1 MDTTRNSSAGS
12 GAEDH
17 LTART
22 QGFEARTLTAS
33 GSPLGAGLSGQHR
46 ASVPKIMIK
55 KPNRTPGCAT

>member
-22 QGFEARTLTAS
+22 QGFEARTR
-33 GSPLGAGLSGQHR
+33 PHR
-46 ASVPKIMIK
+46 APRWGPV
-55 KPNRTPGCAT
+55 